1 MTRQETNRQ
10 ILDLISIAVE
20 RYPDFRF
27 HQILQNMKVEQPGQD
42 QWYEESEET
51 LRNIKRD
58 SNI

>member
-1 MTRQETNRQ
+1 MTRQDANRQ
-10 ILDLISIAVE
+10 ILKLVSTAVE

-27 HQILQNMKVEQPGQD
+27 HQILQNMKVEQPGRD

-51 LRNIKRD
+51 LCNIKRD